1 VRPEVPTTKFPVP
14 ALERELAMHL
24 KLWHAVIAGATTKPA
39 HADQWLALAVVI
51 GLAVWLAF
59 LTYRLLDDVKLLMY
73 GIKLKIVVTFLV
85 GIPVAAVLVAI
96 VKIL

>member
-1 VRPEVPTTKFPVP
+1 
-14 ALERELAMHL
+14 MHL
-24 KLWHAVIAGATTKPA
+24 KLWHAVIAGATTKSA
-39 HADQWLALAVVI
+39 QSDQWLALAVVI

-59 LTYRLLDDVKLLMY
+59 LTYSLLDDVKLLMY

-85 GIPVAAVLVAI
+85 GIPLAAVLVAI